1 MKNAKQEV
9 SQESEIDSTSNVS
22 ETGQIEAKSKAPV
35 TVNLPEEVK
44 EPLVSEVSEAGNVSQ
59 EQKVQVEPHLPDLL
73 AGIAIPLEEE
83 ERAKEQRN
91 LDQTIH
97 KLLVIGL
104 AISVSFMLFGLLL
117 DLTLHR
123 FIPTTIPNLGEVFMR
138 AISLRPSGF
147 LSLGLLV
154 LIATPVV
161 RVIGSFIAFIYER
174 DWRYAGIT
182 FLVLLVVVLSIVI
195 GKG

>member
-1 MKNAKQEV
+1 MKYVKREA
-9 SQESEIDSTSNVS
+9 SDESEINSTSNLS
-22 ETGQIEAKSKAPV
+22 ETGQVEAESTTPV
-35 TVNLPEEVK
+35 TVSLPDDVK
-44 EPLVSEVSEAGNVSQ
+44 EPFASEVPETGNVSQ

-83 ERAKEQRN
+83 ERAKEQSN
-91 LDQTIH
+91 LDQIIH